1 MDESI
6 TIILF
11 SLAELC
17 LVAIGLAI
25 YFYFQSK
32 KYKIESLKRSAPKQT
47 QSPSDKSIVHGYFHD
62 QVQKLQLLLKDNL
75 GDTKTAIEAR
85 ITILQNESMLL
96 SKDSIDY
103 EQQLKFYKKILA
115 SITPITEEP
124 ATDQNAKIETN
135 GSEDTL
141 FELDELE
148 IPNTPKSEETPQT
161 IVADI
166 SIDNTEEKLKV
177 TAVEDTFDI
186 SSDVEF
192 ASTAVD
198 EFELANEESFE
209 TAAADEFELA
219 DEEMFETAATDEF
232 ELADEEMFETAATDE
247 FELADEEMFETAAAD
262 EFELADEASFET
274 VAADEFEA
282 IEEDEFSISAE
293 DDSEFVTEDDNEEF
307 TEEVF
312 SEEEVEVIEEED
324 YNEDIPI
331 LQDTIE
337 LDAPLITGELK
348 NESAEIGKIRNIV
361 SSLHGTIEEL
371 KQFSDEHELDAE
383 ADEYLTT
390 KLEEIEISNARLN
403 LCTETLERDNA
414 RLLELVNQKEEEQP
428 ETDNTDSEKNAVEA
442 IPEKDRKEKIELLEV
457 ELSSLEKRLDDKTNR
472 LDDLQSQDSDVS
484 QAEGDDNVQI
494 FDQLMREIDNL
505 TELLTVKSEE
515 LSKLRVHAI
524 DTLDEIEHQKETG
537 T

>member
-17 LVAIGLAI
+17 LVASGLAI
-25 YFYFQSK
+25 FFYFRSK
-32 KYKIESLKRSAPKQT
+32 KYKIESLNRSTPKEIQA
-47 QSPSDKSIVHGYFHD
+47 PSDKSTIHGYFHE
-62 QVQKLQLLLKDNL
+62 QVQKLQLLLKDDFV
-75 GDTKTAIEAR
+75 DTKTAIDAR
-85 ITILQNESMLL
+85 IKILKNESMLL
-96 SKDSIDY
+96 TKDNIDY
-103 EQQLKFYKKILA
+103 EQQLKFYQKILA
-115 SITPITEEP
+115 SITAITEEP
-124 ATDQNAKIETN
+124 AAEQNSNNEAV
-135 GSEDTL
+135 GSDDTL

-148 IPNTPKSEETPQT
+148 IPNSPVSEES
-161 IVADI
+161 ADI
-166 SIDNTEEKLKV
+166 ITADIPIENTDENIDINNPFDGDSNEILHEEEL
-177 TAVEDTFDI
+177 
-186 SSDVEF
+186 DVVAKEHDF
-192 ASTAVD
+192 S
-198 EFELANEESFE
+198 

-219 DEEMFETAATDEF
+219 DEESFETIEEDEF
-232 ELADEEMFETAATDE
+232 ELADEESFEIAAENE
-247 FELADEEMFETAAAD
+247 FEVADEE
-262 EFELADEASFET
+262 SFET
-274 VAADEFEA
+274 
-282 IEEDEFSISAE
+282 IEEDEFEVADEESFEIAAE
-293 DDSEFVTEDDNEEF
+293 NEFEVADEDEFAINSDDDSEFVAENENEEF
-307 TEEVF
+307 DEEVVSKEAPEITEEDNY
-312 SEEEVEVIEEED
+312 S
-324 YNEDIPI
+324 EDIPI

-361 SSLHGTIEEL
+361 GSLHATIEEL
-371 KQFSDEHELDAE
+371 KQFSDEQDLDTD

-414 RLLELVNQKEEEQP
+414 RLLELVNQKEEEPQ
-428 ETDNTDSEKNAVEA
+428 ETENTDSEKNSVEV

-472 LDDLQSQDSDVS
+472 LDNLQSEDTGLPTTED
-484 QAEGDDNVQI
+484 DDNTET
-494 FDQLMREIDNL
+494 FNQLMREIDNL

-524 DTLDEIEHQKETG
+524 DPEDEIDLQKDTG